1 MPVEAAQRMWTRA
14 SGREVPAA
22 ERFDW
27 FTETVSTDLLPVEIR
42 TDRASD
48 FHAEIGSVELGA
60 LTVSTLE
67 FSPVWSRRTPA
78 HIRQGDPEQYQLAL
92 VQGNAM
98 KACQLGRD
106 SGPVVDGFLV
116 THTSAPLAC
125 DTDRTGGPV
134 RAIVLHIPRSELPLR
149 AGRADHLVAR
159 RLPRTGLGAVMAD
172 FLTSLCDNGP
182 DCRSEE
188 LPALGRA
195 ALDMATAY
203 LAEQLGILEGTGP
216 EVRARALLERAKV
229 FIERNLDDPDLTP
242 QAVADHH
249 HISLRGLYALFG
261 DEPEGVAALIRT
273 RRLERCRADLARPEL
288 RALPIQAIAA
298 RWGLSNATVFGRAF
312 RQAYGLTPGEYRRL
326 ALGSGSAR
334 VVERFCTLRR
344 PSLLERA

>member
-1 MPVEAAQRMWTRA
+1 M
-14 SGREVPAA
+14 G

-27 FTETVSTDLLPVEIR
+27 FTETVSTDLLPVEIK

-48 FHAEIGSVELGA
+48 FHADIGAVDLGA

-78 HIRQGDPEQYQLAL
+78 HIRRGDPEQYQLTL
-92 VQGNAM
+92 LQNNAM

-106 SGPVVDGFLV
+106 SGLIVDGFIV
-116 THTSAPLAC
+116 TNTSVPLEC
-125 DTDRTGGPV
+125 ETDRDGGPV
-134 RAIVLHIPRSELPLR
+134 RAIVLQIPRSELPLG
-149 AGRADHLVAR
+149 AGRADRLVAR

-172 FLTSLCDNGP
+172 FLTSLRDNGA

-188 LPALGRA
+188 RLALGRV
-195 ALDMATAY
+195 ALDLATAY
-203 LAEQLGILEGTGP
+203 LAEQLGALEGTSP
-216 EVRARALLERAKV
+216 EIRARALLERVKV
-229 FIERNLDDPDLTP
+229 FIERNLGDLDLTP

-261 DEPEGVAALIRT
+261 DEGVAAFIRT

-288 RALPIQAIAA
+288 RAMPIQAIAV

-326 ALGSGSAR
+326 VLGSGFAR
-334 VVERFCTLRR
+334 AVERSCTLRR
-344 PSLLERA
+344 PLPLECA